1 MDHEMKKQYQDL
13 LGPDKDKMIVV
24 YCGFV
29 KCGRSHVGSETG
41 LQECVLLFRR
51 YLWLARGRVS
61 GEVGELTHSAIF
73 SGQQAADR
81 VEYQKFQITSHN
93 D

>member
-29 KCGRSHVGSETG
+29 ECGQSTTEP
-41 LQECVLLFRR
+41 C
-51 YLWLARGRVS
+51 
-61 GEVGELTHSAIF
+61 
-73 SGQQAADR
+73 GQ
-81 VEYQKFQITSHN
+81 
-93 D
+93 